1 MVQSEIE
8 ERTDREKATYRF
20 EIPTQIITPP
30 LTDDYSGFNETNFSM
45 RTAKLPAH
53 EAAGGGRGSGTDDY
67 GVHRFLSCSCLSYS
81 KELWETDAERMST
94 PPGFK
99 DPVFISLKLS
109 SVSFW
114 NKDLMSL
121 QDGGDG
127 DLFILNFLDERSQR
141 VKVPTTQSRVLSAVL
156 KRLST

>member
-1 MVQSEIE
+1 MADCPTAQGSY
-8 ERTDREKATYRF
+8 KF
-20 EIPTQIITPP
+20 ETASFLENEGRHKNDTFRQIYPSCKVARWTLHVLLIP
-30 LTDDYSGFNETNFSM
+30 DG
-45 RTAKLPAH
+45 
-53 EAAGGGRGSGTDDY
+53 
-67 GVHRFLSCSCLSYS
+67 
-81 KELWETDAERMST
+81 ERMST

-127 DLFILNFLDERSQR
+127 GDAARGQ
-141 VKVPTTQSRVLSAVL
+141 
-156 KRLST
+156 

>member
-1 MVQSEIE
+1 MKRI
-8 ERTDREKATYRF
+8 F
-20 EIPTQIITPP
+20 P
-30 LTDDYSGFNETNFSM
+30 
-45 RTAKLPAH
+45 RTAKLPAD
-53 EAAGGGRGSGTDDY
+53 EAAGGGRGGGTD

-81 KELWETDAERMST
+81 KELWDGGRMST

-109 SVSFW
+109 LVSFW

-127 DLFILNFLDERSQR
+127 GDVARGQ
-141 VKVPTTQSRVLSAVL
+141 
-156 KRLST
+156 